1 MFSLLAVFCLF
12 FGSISHFRR
21 RSEAAEEQ
29 YQILMESSRT
39 KELVSA
45 IRLFPGREAAY
56 RKLLEMDLLDQE
68 FTREESQL
76 LEETL
81 EACGSKAGKRGLRS
95 FGL

>member
-1 MFSLLAVFCLF
+1 M
-12 FGSISHFRR
+12 
-21 RSEAAEEQ
+21 
-29 YQILMESSRT
+29 
-39 KELVSA
+39 SA

-81 EACGSKAGKRGLRS
+81 EACGSKLEKEAYGA